1 MQQELEAGLPESE
14 VLYTFGDFYPM
25 FFPDEQR
32 PLGPFQPSGQSDQA
46 ADGAGQ
52 GLVRAIRK
60 TGDQH
65 VGDMPLDPGKDVFLI
80 QHRLRDKPLLPVVV
94 GLESLAEIARAASAK
109 QVVGFNDIQMVD
121 GLMFHTDKP
130 LSAQVEA
137 VGLDENSCQCRL
149 ICDFR
154 NRSGGLIQ
162 KDRPYLRAIARLAP
176 ESQYQR
182 ATSELSPPTDWTEF
196 GYPEDA
202 DVYHG
207 PVFRGVTA
215 VSFDRQSGWGRITA
229 LPVRDLVEDQRADD
243 WIVPSCVLDA
253 AFYACGIHLW
263 MHGDQAIS
271 LPRQIDQLN
280 LGRPPQPGQICL
292 SHFVCREIGEKS
304 ATYDFTV
311 FDPEGYV
318 VVAARG
324 YQKVILSR
332 GGGPR

>member
-1 MQQELEAGLPESE
+1 

-32 PLGPFQPSGQSDQA
+32 PLGPFQPGGVTND
-46 ADGAGQ
+46 ADGEQ
-52 GLVRAIRK
+52 SLVRAIRK
-60 TGDQH
+60 VDDRH
-65 VGDMPLDPGKDVFLI
+65 VGDFPLDPAKDEFLI

-94 GLESLAEIARAASAK
+94 GLEALAEAAAGASAK
-109 QVVGFNDIQMVD
+109 HVVGFNHVQMVD
-121 GLMFHTDKP
+121 GLMFHTDQP
-130 LSAQVEA
+130 LTARVEA
-137 VGLDENSCQCRL
+137 LSRDENTSECRL
-149 ICDFR
+149 VCDFR

-162 KDRPYLRAIARLAP
+162 KDRPYLTAIARLA
-176 ESQYQR
+176 SSVQYQQ
-182 ATSELSPPTDWTEF
+182 ATINALPENWTEF

-207 PVFRGVTA
+207 PAFRGVTA
-215 VSFDRQSGWGRITA
+215 FSFDQHSGWGRITA
-229 LPVRDLVEDQRADD
+229 LPLFDLVGDSRADG
-243 WIVPSCVLDA
+243 WMVPSCVLDA

-271 LPRQIDQLN
+271 LPRQIDQLD
-280 LGRPPQPGQICL
+280 LGRQPQPGQVCL
-292 SHFVCREIGEKS
+292 SHFVCREIGEKA

-311 FDPEGYV
+311 IDPDGYV

-332 GGGPR
+332 GGAPQ